1 MIWFSKELDIAYPQI
16 ISASREARDFCKKG
30 KLIYIKISTRWAQS
44 GFCNFKRLEMR
55 SETMKAFIET
65 KSLKNIKYDYALI
78 SE

>member
-1 MIWFSKELDIAYPQI
+1 MIWCLKKLDIAYPQI
-16 ISASREARDFCKKG
+16 ILVSREAKDFCKKG
-30 KLIYIKISTRWAQS
+30 KLIYIKKSTRWAQS
-44 GFCNFKRLEMR
+44 SFCNVKRLEMR